1 MTNNIH
7 KLEELFND
15 ILAPGEK
22 PEDKIYRLFKKELG
36 ANNGRKYLSGAKLLA
51 NQGLEILSDE
61 SVYKPD
67 FAKEEVEFKSDNS
80 RTVKKDI
87 YLTEDEAASPESIM
101 KKMGFDP
108 LLWEVISCKV
118 TRGNYDVTL
127 KLESIDVDGKKA
139 SEPKTITN
147 YKYSVVLSVK
157 PITGYLTTLDLEEV
171 FSNIVFP
178 KIEDYKY
185 DGGNKLLELPFFDVH
200 FGKYA
205 DPNETGQEPYNLE
218 IAETIFKN
226 AIMDILSKV
235 DAYGLDIMR
244 IVFPI
249 GQDFFHFDTIN
260 GTTTSGTPVD
270 TDGKWHKVFEKGV
283 EVLIWAIEQLRVVAP
298 VDVFYVAGNHDKA
311 MSYYATVGLYHLYRE
326 SENVNVLLGLQ
337 PRRYVKFGKCLI
349 GFSHGRKEGKRI
361 QDMMQLEVPEYWG
374 ETQFREMHMGD
385 LHHEA
390 SDEGGGVMYR
400 RISSITPPDEW
411 HAEKG
416 YIGAQRKAMA
426 FVWDAENGLELMINS
441 LANSEKIGE
450 DK

>member
-87 YLTEDEAASPESIM
+87 YLTEDEAASPKSIM

-108 LLWEVISCKV
+108 LLWQVISCKV

-127 KLESIDVDGKKA
+127 KFETPIGEEA
-139 SEPKTITN
+139 PKTITN

-157 PITGYLTTLDLEEV
+157 PIVGNITSSDLEEI

-178 KIEDYKY
+178 EVEDYKY
-185 DGGNKLLELPFFDVH
+185 DGSGNKLLELPIFDLHLGRV
-200 FGKYA
+200 A
-205 DPNETGQEPYNLE
+205 DPNETGGEPYNLE

-226 AIMDILSKV
+226 IIKNILGKV
-235 DAYGLDIMR
+235 SSYNLKIAR
-244 IVFPI
+244 IVFPV

-260 GTTTSGTPVD
+260 GTTTAGTPLD
-270 TDGKWHKVFEKGV
+270 TDAKWHVVFEKGV
-283 EVLIWAIEQLRVVAP
+283 ELLIWAIEQLRAVAP
-298 VDVFYVAGNHDKA
+298 VDVFYTAGNHDQ
-311 MSYYATVGLYHLYRE
+311 MLSYFATVGLYHVYRE
-326 SENVNVLLGLQ
+326 SSNVNVSIGVQ

-349 GFSHGRKEGKRI
+349 GFSHGRNEGNRI
-361 QDMMQLEVPEYWG
+361 QNVMQVEVPEGWA
-374 ETQFREMHMGD
+374 TAPFREVHMGD
-385 LHHEA
+385 LHKEL
-390 SDEGGGVMYR
+390 SFEEGGVIYR
-400 RISSITPPDEW
+400 RISSVTPPDEW
-411 HAEKG
+411 SSTKG
-416 YIGAQRKAMA
+416 YIGSLRKTTA

-441 LANSEKIGE
+441 LANSERKQ
-450 DK
+450 